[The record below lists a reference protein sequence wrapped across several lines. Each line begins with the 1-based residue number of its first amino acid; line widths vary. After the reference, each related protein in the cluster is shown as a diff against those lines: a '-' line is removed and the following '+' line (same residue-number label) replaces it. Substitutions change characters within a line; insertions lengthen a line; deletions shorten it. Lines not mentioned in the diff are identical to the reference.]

1 MTDFIKWQTIVFS
14 LGIFV
19 AVLIFRKIVE
29 GIYPSLSKTTPLNRK
44 QQLWEAVALP
54 VLPPVLGG
62 IFALFT
68 PELLQP
74 SLTTMHSQVVF
85 GAVCGFLS
93 TYAYMILKAVVKKN
107 FGVEEPDGREGD
119 SLKPPGGKEGGK
131 DSVG

>member
-19 AVLIFRKIVE
+19 AVLILRKVVE
-29 GIYPSLSKTTPLNRK
+29 GFYPFLRKSTPRNRK
-44 QQLWEAVALP
+44 QMLWESVVLP

-74 SLTTMHSQVVF
+74 SLTTVHSQVVF

-107 FGVEEPDGREGD
+107 FGVGEPDGREGD
-119 SLKPPGGKEGGK
+119 SLKPPGG
-131 DSVG
+131 

>member
-1 MTDFIKWQTIVFS
+1 MMDFIKWQTIVFS

-19 AVLIFRKIVE
+19 AVLIFRKVVE
-29 GIYPSLSKTTPLNRK
+29 GVYPSLSKSTPLNRG
-44 QQLWEAVALP
+44 QQLWEAVVLP

-107 FGVEEPDGREGD
+107 FGVEEPTGREGD
-119 SLKPPGGKEGGK
+119 SVKPPGEKK
-131 DSVG
+131 DV

>member
-1 MTDFIKWQTIVFS
+1 MTDFIKWQTVVFS

-19 AVLIFRKIVE
+19 AVLIFRKVVE
-29 GIYPSLSKTTPLNRK
+29 GFYPSLSKSTPLTRG
-44 QQLWEAVALP
+44 QQLWEGVVLP

-62 IFALFT
+62 FFALFT

-93 TYAYMILKAVVKKN
+93 TYAYMILKAILKKN
-107 FGVEEPDGREGD
+107 FGVEEPTGREGD
-119 SLKPPGGKEGGK
+119 SLKPPGEKK
-131 DSVG
+131 DVE

>member
-1 MTDFIKWQTIVFS
+1 MTDFIKWQTVVFS

-19 AVLIFRKIVE
+19 AVLILRKLVE
-29 GIYPSLSKTTPLNRK
+29 GVLPSLSKSTPLTRG

-93 TYAYMILKAVVKKN
+93 TYAYMILKAVLKKN
-107 FGVEEPDGREGD
+107 FGVEEPTGREGD
-119 SLKPPGGKEGGK
+119 SLKPPGEKK
-131 DSVG
+131 DVE

>member
-1 MTDFIKWQTIVFS
+1 MMDFIKWQTIVFS

-19 AVLIFRKIVE
+19 AVLIFRKVVE
-29 GIYPSLSKTTPLNRK
+29 GFYPSLSKSTPLNRG
-44 QQLWEAVALP
+44 QQLWEAVVLP

-107 FGVEEPDGREGD
+107 FGVEEPTGREGD
-119 SLKPPGGKEGGK
+119 SVKPPGEKK
-131 DSVG
+131 DV